1 MKLIYLNL
9 LFSFIFFASYN
20 PNSELKKFFLPPN
33 IKTIIFKNNDTNSK
47 QFPVLRLNNT
57 IKLSF
62 DDINADELDYY
73 YKITYHNSDWT
84 ESILSKNEYLIGY
97 DNLRISNY
105 QNSFNTIQTYTN
117 YTLILPNES
126 TRFKLSGNYMI
137 HIYNLN
143 GELQFSRKFIF
154 VKEKIKVSANVYR
167 TRDLNFYQTHQSIKF
182 SISQPSIGFLKNIET
197 SLSVVLIQNDQWNN
211 SISGF
216 QPQYQT
222 NNVLEYRYEK
232 ETRFPGG
239 NEYFYFDTKDL
250 RITGPNISYV
260 SLNKLYESYLYT
272 DIPRKNLPYSY
283 GKDINGDFE
292 IRTLMGTQNES
303 IEADYSWINFTLAAS
318 VELPET
324 EVFILGKFN
333 NYEPRLNNKMFYNN
347 ALEAYEARI
356 LLKQG
361 FYNYK
366 YVALTPSGF
375 EYNLISGDFAQTENS
390 YTILVYYRAPGEIFD
405 ELIGITTTSSLQIFN

>member
-1 MKLIYLNL
+1 M
-9 LFSFIFFASYN
+9 
-20 PNSELKKFFLPPN
+20 KKFFLPPN